1 MQPPQSPNSGPGA
14 QGHTPDPVPGFGPRD
29 ASAPRGSGQGAG
41 SASQGRGLG
50 ADAPGGSYPTMS
62 TGPGGPGNGGTGGTG
77 HGGNGG
83 RGGSLFGGLPSKKV
97 GIIIAAVLAVIL
109 IVAALIF
116 FVFSDRSPE
125 ARAQK
130 DIESTL
136 QNLSE
141 VTSVEEFS
149 EQICEEYRPDADVMN
164 SLSEISSQSGVD
176 FDAQFTEQIRGAF
189 PASLDVESVD
199 LDGENATAHV
209 TSSDDEGA
217 STDEDVKMRE
227 EDGSW
232 LVCDP
237 AVGTGGLPAGQGQ

>member
-14 QGHTPDPVPGFGPRD
+14 QGPTPDPVPGFGPGGQ
-29 ASAPRGSGQGAG
+29 SAPRGGRASG
-41 SASQGRGLG
+41 
-50 ADAPGGSYPTMS
+50 PGGS
-62 TGPGGPGNGGTGGTG
+62 GGPKSGGA
-77 HGGNGG
+77 
-83 RGGSLFGGLPSKKV
+83 RSGGLNTKLV
-97 GIIIAAVLAVIL
+97 IAVAAAIAVIL
-109 IVAALIF
+109 LVAALIF
-116 FVFSDRSPE
+116 FVFTGRSPE

-141 VTSVEEFS
+141 VSSVEEFS
-149 EQICEEYRPDADVMN
+149 AQICEEYRPDTDVMN
-164 SLSEISSQSGVD
+164 SLSEISGQSGVD
-176 FDAQFTEQIRGAF
+176 FDAQFTEQIRSAF

-217 STDEDVKMRE
+217 STDEDVQMRS
-227 EDGSW
+227 EDGYW

>member
-14 QGHTPDPVPGFGPRD
+14 QDPTPDPVPGFGPRGE
-29 ASAPRGSGQGAG
+29 SAPRG
-41 SASQGRGLG
+41 GR
-50 ADAPGGSYPTMS
+50 PGGSGGS
-62 TGPGGPGNGGTGGTG
+62 GGPKSSGAK
-77 HGGNGG
+77 
-83 RGGSLFGGLPSKKV
+83 SGGLNTKLV
-97 GIIIAAVLAVIL
+97 IAIAAAIAVIL
-109 IVAALIF
+109 LVAALIF
-116 FVFSDRSPE
+116 FVFTDRSPE

-141 VTSVEEFS
+141 VSSVEEFS
-149 EQICEEYRPDADVMN
+149 AQICEEYRPDTEVMN
-164 SLSEISSQSGVD
+164 SLSEISGQSGVD
-176 FDAQFTEQIRGAF
+176 FDAQFTEQIRSAF
-189 PASLDVESVD
+189 PASLDVESID

-217 STDEDVKMRE
+217 STDEDVQLRS

>member
-1 MQPPQSPNSGPGA
+1 MQPPQSPNSGPGV

-29 ASAPRGSGQGAG
+29 ASAPRG
-41 SASQGRGLG
+41 LG

-62 TGPGGPGNGGTGGTG
+62 TGPGGAGNGGTGGNG

-83 RGGSLFGGLPSKKV
+83 RGGSGGSLFGGLPSKKV

-149 EQICEEYRPDADVMN
+149 AQICEEYRPDTDVMN

-199 LDGENATAHV
+199 LDGDNATAHV

>member
-14 QGHTPDPVPGFGPRD
+14 QGPTPDPVPGFGPRGE
-29 ASAPRGSGQGAG
+29 SAPRGSAQGTANAAG
-41 SASQGRGLG
+41 ESQNPSHGRGSG
-50 ADAPGGSYPTMS
+50 SGTPAGGYPSAPGGNS
-62 TGPGGPGNGGTGGTG
+62 GNGGAK
-77 HGGNGG
+77 
-83 RGGSLFGGLPSKKV
+83 SAGLNKKLV
-97 GIIIAAVLAVIL
+97 IAIAAVLAVIVL
-109 IVAALIF
+109 VAALIF
-116 FVFSDRSPE
+116 FVFTDRSPE

-149 EQICEEYRPDADVMN
+149 SQICEEFRPDTDVMN

-176 FDAQFTEQIRGAF
+176 FDAQFTEQIRGSF
-189 PASLDVESVD
+189 PASLEVESVE

-217 STDEDVKMRE
+217 STDEDVQMRE

>member
-14 QGHTPDPVPGFGPRD
+14 QGPTPDPVPGFGPGGQ
-29 ASAPRGSGQGAG
+29 SAPRGFAQGAG
-41 SASQGRGLG
+41 NAAGQGQQGYGRGLDSG
-50 ADAPGGSYPTMS
+50 APAGGYASAPSRRSGSGGS
-62 TGPGGPGNGGTGGTG
+62 
-77 HGGNGG
+77 
-83 RGGSLFGGLPSKKV
+83 GGLNKKLI
-97 GIIIAAVLAVIL
+97 IIIAAVLAVIVIL
-109 IVAALIF
+109 AALVF
-116 FVFSDRSPE
+116 FVFTDRSPE

-149 EQICEEYRPDADVMN
+149 SQICEEFRPDTDVMN

-189 PASLDVESVD
+189 PASLDVESVE
-199 LDGENATAHV
+199 LDGDNATAHV

-217 STDEDVKMRE
+217 STDEDVKMRK

>member
-14 QGHTPDPVPGFGPRD
+14 QGPTPDPVPGFGPRGE
-29 ASAPRGSGQGAG
+29 SAPRGSAQGDGNAAGHSHGPSSGAPTGGYASAPSGQGG
-41 SASQGRGLG
+41 PGGFG
-50 ADAPGGSYPTMS
+50 GPGGS
-62 TGPGGPGNGGTGGTG
+62 GGAKPGGLNTK
-77 HGGNGG
+77 
-83 RGGSLFGGLPSKKV
+83 L
-97 GIIIAAVLAVIL
+97 IIAIAAVLAVIV

-116 FVFSDRSPE
+116 FVFTDRSPE

-149 EQICEEYRPDADVMN
+149 SQICEEFRPDTDVMN
-164 SLSEISSQSGVD
+164 SLSEISGQSGVD
-176 FDAQFTEQIRGAF
+176 FDAQFTEQIRAAF
-189 PASLDVESVD
+189 PASLDVESVE
-199 LDGENATAHV
+199 LDGDNATAHV

-217 STDEDVKMRE
+217 STDEDVQMRQ